1 MKKSKI
7 YLSLLAAGSLFT
19 ACNDLDQF
27 PNTSVV
33 TEDQKQDIVSQ
44 NPELAS
50 AAANALPQQLNMFMD
65 LFDNHIDYGITSS
78 MLAQDSRGLDMSS
91 ADVGYN
97 WYTPA
102 LEMSD
107 FNGRYF
113 MNLICWYYNYYTIR
127 SCNTLLAGTDPDS
140 DNAEILY
147 YRAQGYAFRAYCY
160 VFSPTPDDYAP

>member
-78 MLAQDSRGLDMSS
+78 MLAQDSRGLDMSYTTGILRHLKCLTS
-91 ADVGYN
+91 TADI
-97 WYTPA
+97 
-102 LEMSD
+102 S
-107 FNGRYF
+107 
-113 MNLICWYYNYYTIR
+113 
-127 SCNTLLAGTDPDS
+127 
-140 DNAEILY
+140 
-147 YRAQGYAFRAYCY
+147 
-160 VFSPTPDDYAP
+160 